1 MSIWHA
7 IFLFI
12 ANAQNICNLIGR
24 DEHNIGCIVLSIL
37 YSLTKK
43 KNNIPIPWREKIDI
57 Y

>member
-24 DEHNIGCIVLSIL
+24 DEYNIGCIVLSIL